1 MYYVYLLKSKKTKWV
16 YIGYT
21 SNLRKRIEEHRAR
34 KNLTTKRYLPIELVY
49 YEAYRSADDAVKREK
64 TLKKYGNVIGL
75 LKKRIV
81 NSLKEEGAG

>member
-1 MYYVYLLKSKKTKWV
+1 MYYVYLLKSKKTEWV

-21 SNLRKRIEEHRAR
+21 SDLRKRVEEHRSG
-34 KNLTTKRYLPIELVY
+34 KSLTTRRYLPIELVY
-49 YEAYRSADDAVKREK
+49 YEAYRSATDAMKREK

-81 NSLKEEGAG
+81 NSIK

>member
-21 SNLRKRIEEHRAR
+21 SDLRKRVEEHEMG
-34 KNLTTKRYLPIELVY
+34 KNLTTRRYLPIELVY
-49 YEAYRSADDAVKREK
+49 YEAYRSATDAIKREA

-81 NSLKEEGAG
+81 NSIK